1 MSGQV
6 RLWPKEFG
14 RAGWNLIGD
23 RNDRSCYES
32 SSAVHPA
39 GRWARAIM
47 GRVDD
52 YLEQVRQVD
61 AMRCGGSVQSQL
73 RDLTQEP

>member
-1 MSGQV
+1 MIARATRVHLQSSRQV
-6 RLWPKEFG
+6 
-14 RAGWNLIGD
+14 
-23 RNDRSCYES
+23 
-32 SSAVHPA
+32 
-39 GRWARAIM
+39 RWARAIM

-52 YLEQVRQVD
+52 YLGQVRQVD